1 LGTGIVDIVCL
12 FIARG
17 DVGRMAV
24 GILLKRAI
32 EVFRRKGSWDSIA
45 GGSVC
50 TVESRCMLY
59 MLDRIDG
66 C

>member
-1 LGTGIVDIVCL
+1 VDIACL

-17 DVGRMAV
+17 EVGRMAV
-24 GILLKRAI
+24 GILLKRAT
-32 EVFRRKGSWDSIA
+32 EVFRRKGSGDSMA

-50 TVESRCMLY
+50 TVESECMLY
-59 MLDRIDG
+59 MLDCIDG